1 MARLINTK
9 TKQPL
14 CQITNLTD
22 LICTNVPLVAPKAGK
37 YTFELQAFSQSD
49 EAVSSSKLTDTKIQI
64 LPKPFKIVYFK
75 LNNQEE
81 PLARTFKEGESITLS
96 WKVEG
101 EDISV
106 QVSPLGNVD
115 LSGSQEI
122 VAATTLPLIEI
133 TVTDQ
138 FEHTVKKGFPITIVR
153 PQSPSPSPSPSPSTS
168 LSPSP
173 SPSPSSKAT
182 PKPPASPTPSNKGI

>member
-1 MARLINTK
+1 M
-9 TKQPL
+9 
-14 CQITNLTD
+14 
-22 LICTNVPLVAPKAGK
+22 PLVAPKAGK

-75 LNNQEE
+75 LNNQQE

-101 EDISV
+101 EDIYV

-122 VAATTLPLIEI
+122 VAAITLPLIEI

-138 FEHTVKKGFPITIVR
+138 FGHTVKKGFPITIAR
-153 PQSPSPSPSPSPSTS
+153 PQSPSPSPSPSP
-168 LSPSP
+168 LS
-173 SPSPSSKAT
+173 SPSSKAT